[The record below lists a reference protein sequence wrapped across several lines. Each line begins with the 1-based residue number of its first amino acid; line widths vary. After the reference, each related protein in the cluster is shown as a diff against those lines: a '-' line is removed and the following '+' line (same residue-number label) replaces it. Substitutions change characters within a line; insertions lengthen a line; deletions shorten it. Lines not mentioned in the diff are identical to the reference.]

1 MLNAEQV
8 DAMQAASPPT
18 DWSKFDQDVMVRTS
32 GIPGQGAPYDDKLH
46 VRFFMKARIDPAASA
61 LQNRPVYKDT
71 PYVEIMMPGE
81 KNNIVVEPVW
91 ERHVQRFPTHWAQFQ
106 AGVKDQMVGTP
117 LKVAPFISEAVAEE
131 LAFFKIRTIEQLA
144 DLADSAMTFMG
155 ARELK
160 AAAQRYLQKV
170 SSNEV
175 LLKRIE
181 ELEARLQSTA
191 ETTHPVQDNKPTK
204 GKARDAAD
212 LM

>member
-8 DAMQAASPPT
+8 EAMQAASPPT

-32 GIPGQGAPYDDKLH
+32 GLPGQGAPYDDKLH

-61 LQNRPVYKDT
+61 VQNRPVYRDT

-181 ELEARLQSTA
+181 ELEAKLA
-191 ETTHPVQDNKPTK
+191 APVAPTPARK
-204 GKARDAAD
+204 GKLVEAAD
-212 LM
+212 PQ

>member
-8 DAMQAASPPT
+8 EAMQASSPPT

-32 GIPGQGAPYDDKLH
+32 GLPGQGALYDDKLH

-61 LQNRPVYKDT
+61 EQNRPVYKDT

-91 ERHVQRFPTHWAQFQ
+91 ERYVQRFPAHWAQFM

-117 LKVAPFISEAVAEE
+117 LKVAPFLTEAQIEE
-131 LAFFKIRTIEQLA
+131 LAYFKIRTLEQLA
-144 DLADSAMTFMG
+144 DLADSSMTFMG

-160 AAAQRYLQKV
+160 AAAQKYLQKV

-181 ELEARLQSTA
+181 ELEAKIGQEA
-191 ETTHPVQDNKPTK
+191 KPTVVSPRK
-204 GKARDAAD
+204 SRLVEAAD
-212 LM
+212 PD

>member
-8 DAMQAASPPT
+8 EAMQAASPPT

-181 ELEARLQSTA
+181 ELEARLEDTGKA
-191 ETTHPVQDNKPTK
+191 PAPTK